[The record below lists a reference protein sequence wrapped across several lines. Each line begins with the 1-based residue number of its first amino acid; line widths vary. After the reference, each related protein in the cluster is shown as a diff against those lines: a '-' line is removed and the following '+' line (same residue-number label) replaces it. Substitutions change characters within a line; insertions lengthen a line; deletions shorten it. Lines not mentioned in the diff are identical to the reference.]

1 MINYS
6 WNELIYDPTSEKAK
20 DCLNKE
26 VYFSP
31 SNVLCFQSALLD
43 DKNNLGILTKIG
55 SKDEGAPF
63 EITKGE
69 TKHYCACIIK
79 RKKGPLS
86 TSNYKEEK
94 DKMSEGMPREV
105 VCEKRKMTFEDELKS
120 LPIDT
125 ELKRDLLERLER
137 LEEENTSLKQ
147 KLRDSHFEIQNNKEV
162 IYKLV
167 TSLLDSKE
175 IYIND

>member
-1 MINYS
+1 MIVYP
-6 WNELIYDPTSEKAK
+6 WNELIYDPTSEEAK

-26 VYFSP
+26 VYFSN
-31 SNVLCFQSALLD
+31 SNVLCFQSALTD

-55 SKDEGAPF
+55 SEDEGAPF

-94 DKMSEGMPREV
+94 GKMSEEMNKEV
-105 VCEKRKMTFEDELKS
+105 VCGSEKMTFEGEIKS
-120 LPIDT
+120 LPIDI
-125 ELKRDLLERLER
+125 EVKKDLLERLER
-137 LEEENTSLKQ
+137 LEEENNSLKR
-147 KLRDSHFEIQNNKEV
+147 KLSDSRFEIQNNKEV

-167 TSLLDSKE
+167 TSLLDCKD
-175 IYIND
+175 I

>member
-1 MINYS
+1 MVVYP
-6 WNELIYDPTSEKAK
+6 WNELIYDPTSEEAK

-26 VYFSP
+26 VYFSN
-31 SNVLCFQSALLD
+31 SNVFCFQSALLD
-43 DKNNLGILTKIG
+43 DKNNLGILTKLG
-55 SKDEGAPF
+55 SEDEDAPF

-86 TSNYKEEK
+86 TSNCKEEEA
-94 DKMSEGMPREV
+94 KMSEGISKEV
-105 VCEKRKMTFEDELKS
+105 VCEKRKMTFEDEIKS
-120 LPIDT
+120 LPIDI
-125 ELKRDLLERLER
+125 ELKRDLLEKLER

>member
-79 RKKGPLS
+79 RKKGPLT

-94 DKMSEGMPREV
+94 DKMSEGMPKEV
-105 VCEKRKMTFEDELKS
+105 DCGNEKITFEEEFES
-120 LPIDT
+120 LPIDM
-125 ELKRDLLERLER
+125 ELKMGLLEKLRR
-137 LEEENTSLKQ
+137 LEEENSDLKRQ
-147 KLRDSHFEIQNNKEV
+147 LRDCRLKIQNNKEV